1 MQIILDDMIMNNSG
15 QKLSLTE
22 NQKIESIC
30 QQLKNICT
38 VSSKL
43 LTPQPIYKRIKKQ
56 RVLKKMSKTQSSEE
70 ESCEIQQKKRTP
82 NCSELSRKELE
93 EKIALINGLQQQ
105 IQQLKCMMSQIQEVI

>member
-1 MQIILDDMIMNNSG
+1 MQIIQDDMIRINSV
-15 QKLSLTE
+15 QELCLTE
-22 NQKIESIC
+22 NEKIESIC

-38 VSSKL
+38 VSQML

-70 ESCEIQQKKRTP
+70 DSCDIQQKKMIP
-82 NCSELSRKELE
+82 NCSELSRNELE
-93 EKIALINGLQQQ
+93 EKIALIDGLQQQ